1 MTSWS
6 QQLLLVMLGGALG
19 AGGRY
24 WLGSALLRQFGN
36 GIPWGTLAANL
47 IGSFLAGFLV
57 VWLENRGHAALYWR
71 AFLIIGV
78 MGGLTTFS
86 ALMVETLL
94 LARSQR
100 SDFLLG
106 YLGGTLVA
114 GFILVWAGAR
124 LAALVRTPY

>member
-78 MGGLTTFS
+78 MGQQHVIRAVVAAHSLEKGMSSLASGGFDG
-86 ALMVETLL
+86 ELL
-94 LARSQR
+94 FPREGFHIRAA
-100 SDFLLG
+100 DF
-106 YLGGTLVA
+106 A
-114 GFILVWAGAR
+114 GQACFFGQ
-124 LAALVRTPY
+124 